1 MDGEHQPLIV
11 RNLMNHRH
19 TLRSIDVRDIYHQE
33 YFLQR
38 VDGYDR
44 FAQFDG
50 TTKTLFERARRN
62 LELLDIHPGEYF
74 LDLGCGRGEVAI
86 AAGFIGAIA
95 VGCDFSHDAIVLAQ
109 QKMRSIEQN
118 SGRNIR
124 TSFMCAIATEN
135 MFRPNSFDK
144 VLMSEFIEHVSPQ
157 ERDVILRNVRRWLK
171 PGGKVLIYTFPN
183 RWSRYTYPLM
193 RWYVRIRNGVDMGER
208 PDDTTHPDY
217 TKYHLNE
224 QSYFSL
230 YFALRRAGFREV
242 HVWFDSHSSGR
253 FSIIKRTFLYN
264 LLFGSNLTGVGIK

>member
-1 MDGEHQPLIV
+1 MSHK
-11 RNLMNHRH
+11 H
-19 TLRSIDVRDIYHQE
+19 TLRSTDVRDIYHQE

-50 TTKTLFERARRN
+50 TKETLFERARRN

-86 AAGFIGAIA
+86 TAGVMGAIT

-109 QKMRSIEQN
+109 QKLRSIKQ
-118 SGRNIR
+118 SSSRNIR
-124 TSFMCAIATEN
+124 TSFVCAIATEN
-135 MFRPNSFDK
+135 IFQPNSFDK
-144 VLMSEFIEHVSPQ
+144 ILMSEFVEHISPQ
-157 ERDVILRNVRRWLK
+157 ERDIVLKNARTWLR

-193 RWYVRIRNGVDMGER
+193 RWYVRIRNGVDMGKR

-217 TKYHLNE
+217 AKYHINE
-224 QSYFSL
+224 QNYFSL

-242 HVWFDSHSSGR
+242 HVWFDSHIDGR

-264 LLFGSNLTGVGIK
+264 LLFGSNLTGVGVK